1 MSTIPFFDFHCD
13 SLTKGGYKKLIKNDT
28 MHWSLPRFIQ
38 GGGQLQVHAIFTPPE
53 YKKGDATMFAMKY
66 ASEWQ
71 KFLEE
76 TNTTGVR
83 SKEDL
88 DEKGPFSIL
97 SLEDASPLAGN
108 IEALDMFFDL
118 GVRLITLVWSCD
130 NEVGRGVIHGQG
142 PAITKFGKNLI
153 RKMNE
158 KNVIVDLS
166 HASDEL
172 FWEAVKTSSK
182 PVVASHSNS
191 RKFRNHPRNLTDDQ
205 IKEISNC
212 DGIIGLV
219 YVPNFVG
226 EPPKG
231 TQDEWDFELKGGAE
245 MLAKHAAHIAE
256 ISKVETVVLGSDFDG
271 TNSPVIAEVSK
282 TQIMAEELKK
292 VGFSDNDIEKIF
304 YKNAKKFLLKN
315 LP

>member
-1 MSTIPFFDFHCD
+1 M
-13 SLTKGGYKKLIKNDT
+13 
-28 MHWSLPRFIQ
+28 R
-38 GGGQLQVHAIFTPPE
+38 
-53 YKKGDATMFAMKY
+53 
-66 ASEWQ
+66 
-71 KFLEE
+71 
-76 TNTTGVR
+76 
-83 SKEDL
+83 
-88 DEKGPFSIL
+88 
-97 SLEDASPLAGN
+97 
-108 IEALDMFFDL
+108 
-118 GVRLITLVWSCD
+118 
-130 NEVGRGVIHGQG
+130 
-142 PAITKFGKNLI
+142 KNLI

-256 ISKVETVVLGSDFDG
+256 ISKVETVVLGRDFDG